1 MSQFPV
7 VAFLIPCFIIVR
19 LPAAWCDFH
28 EITFH
33 VKARHGGDLLESLGI
48 GATKV
53 TPKLSESLEI
63 WQPSTIVSAE
73 TERLW
78 FLGVS
83 NIDDVT
89 SLASNV
95 KIRPESV
102 VLWWS

>member
-7 VAFLIPCFIIVR
+7 VAFVISCFVIGR
-19 LPAAWCDFH
+19 LSAAWCDFH

-33 VKARHGGDLLESLGI
+33 IKARHGGDLLESLSWTKGI
-48 GATKV
+48 IAA
-53 TPKLSESLEI
+53 PNLSESLEI

-73 TERLW
+73 TGSMW
-78 FLGVS
+78 FLGIS
-83 NIDDVT
+83 NMDGVT

-102 VLWWS
+102 VLW

>member
-33 VKARHGGDLLESLGI
+33 VKARYSGDLLGI
-48 GATKV
+48 GAIIV
-53 TPKLSESLEI
+53 APKLSESL
-63 WQPSTIVSAE
+63 PSTIVSAE

-78 FLGVS
+78 FLGIS
-83 NIDDVT
+83 NMDDVT

-102 VLWWS
+102 VLWWR